1 MKKSFLAALA
11 LAAVLCGTAMA
22 KDEIVISTG
31 VNMVAG
37 KFDPILGHGVWGP
50 DIFHCHLL
58 KSGKDNVL
66 EKDLAVREKI
76 SGDGLSYTY
85 EIRRDVKFADGTPLT
100 AQDIVF
106 TYEKTKASVSAADL
120 TVMESV
126 KALDDFTVEFTL
138 SEPSSL
144 FPYALSFVGIVPAH
158 AYHEAYGDRP
168 VCSGAWRVVD
178 FQKDQQLI
186 LEPNPYYYGTKSPFR
201 RVTILKIDEDAALA
215 AAQSGQLDLV
225 LVNAEYAH
233 SAVEGMKLLSLD
245 VLGTL
250 AVNLP
255 VIPEGT
261 APDGSK
267 TGNNVTCDPAIR
279 KALDIG
285 INRRQLVERALNG
298 MGTPACSIGSD
309 TLPWAAHID
318 FEDNRVEEAK
328 KLLED
333 AGWKDTDGD
342 GIREKNGVKAEFT
355 VTGRSNDLDRYN
367 TVVALADNA
376 KALGI
381 RIIARSAPWAECRKA
396 RAVPTCWS
404 VGAPSPMDF
413 RLYYHSS
420 NINKAVINNPSSY
433 SNPDVDALI
442 DQAMRA
448 TDQNTASTFWS
459 KAEARAAAD
468 VPFLYISRPRN
479 NYLVRKGL
487 RLPPLNKIPVRNQ
500 GLSVVENMNE
510 WSWDD

>member
-1 MKKSFLAALA
+1 MKKSFFAALA
-11 LAAVLCGTAMA
+11 LAAVFCGTAMA
-22 KDEIVISTG
+22 KDELVISTG

-37 KFDPILGHGVWGP
+37 KFDPVLGLGVWGP
-50 DIFHCHLL
+50 DILHCHLL
-58 KSGKDNVL
+58 KPGKDNLL
-66 EKDLAVREKI
+66 EKDLAVSEKI
-76 SGDGLSYTY
+76 SSDGLRYTY
-85 EIRRDVKFADGTPLT
+85 EIRRDAKFADGTPLT
-100 AQDIVF
+100 ARDIVF
-106 TYEKTKASVSAADL
+106 TYEKTKASASATDL
-120 TVMESV
+120 TVMESA

-138 SEPSSL
+138 REPSSL
-144 FPYALSFVGIVPAH
+144 FPHSLCFVGIVPAH
-158 AYHEAYGDRP
+158 AYHEEYGSRP

-186 LEPNPYYYGTKSPFR
+186 LEPNPYYYGKKSPFR
-201 RVTILKIDEDAALA
+201 RITILKIDEDAALA

-225 LVNAEYAH
+225 LINSEYAH
-233 SAVEGMKLLSLD
+233 TAVEGMDLLSID

-261 APDGSK
+261 APDGSR

-279 KALDIG
+279 KALNIG

-298 MGTPACSIGSD
+298 MGTPACSIGGG

-318 FEDNRVEEAK
+318 FKDNRVEEAK

-333 AGWKDTDGD
+333 AGWKDTNGD
-342 GIREKNGVKAEFT
+342 GIREKNGLKAEFT
-355 VTGRSNDLDRYN
+355 ITGRSNDLDRYN

-381 RIIARSAPWAECRKA
+381 RIIAKSAPWVECRKA

-404 VGAPSPMDF
+404 LGAPSPTDF

-420 NINKAVINNPSSY
+420 NINKAVINNPASY
-433 SNPDVDALI
+433 SNPEVDAFI
-442 DQAMRA
+442 DQAMSA
-448 TDQNTASTFWS
+448 TDQSAANVFWR
-459 KAEARAAAD
+459 KAEIRAAED
-468 VPFLYISRPRN
+468 VPILYISRPQN

-487 RLPPLNKIPVRNQ
+487 RIPPLNKIPVRNQ
-500 GLSVVENMNE
+500 GLTVIENMNE